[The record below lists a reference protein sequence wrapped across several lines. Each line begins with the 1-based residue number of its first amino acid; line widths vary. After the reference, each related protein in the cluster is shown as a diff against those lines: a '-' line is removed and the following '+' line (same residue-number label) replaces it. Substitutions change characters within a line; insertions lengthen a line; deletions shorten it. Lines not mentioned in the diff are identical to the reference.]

1 MKIASNIIFEFSF
14 PVQVVFRIV
23 AVQLQTVAINSDGV
37 MTATLQ

>member
-1 MKIASNIIFEFSF
+1 
-14 PVQVVFRIV
+14 VRFRIV